1 MGTPIEALH
10 NVGDRTLKVF
20 KKAGLETVSDLYS
33 KTCAQPLQRA
43 LDELKDEAPELG
55 DAYWRAMGTRVH
67 SIIARVRS
75 DEARPYEPDHF
86 ICPITLQLMEDPVI
100 SKYGHSYE
108 RSAIEKLVNTTGR
121 DMYHQELSRVELFQ
135 NRNLHDAIQYY
146 KAHEL
151 RFSVPIKLVFS

>member
-1 MGTPIEALH
+1 M
-10 NVGDRTLKVF
+10 
-20 KKAGLETVSDLYS
+20 
-33 KTCAQPLQRA
+33 Q
-43 LDELKDEAPELG
+43 
-55 DAYWRAMGTRVH
+55 

-108 RSAIEKLVNTTGR
+108 RSAIERLVDEHGHDVYR
-121 DMYHQELSRVELFQ
+121 QQLSRADLFP
-135 NRNLHDAIQYY
+135 NRNLHEAIQYY

-151 RFSVPIKLVFS
+151 RFSVPIKLVLS